1 MTFKGSIWKDD
12 ILLNIN
18 FKTTILFYFLFKW
31 ITSGKLQVQ
40 KISNVWKPHFKS
52 FSFNRY
58 MWQNKTFTKKP
69 LNIWKNFLHK
79 LEISFETYNNCKY
92 LCLAHLKLEAFNNL
106 KTSLPQ
112 TSNFNVETFNILKN
126 SFTHTWNL
134 NIQKTFFHIWN
145 FITLLK
151 KSLPRLPFT

>member
-1 MTFKGSIWKDD
+1 MNYKWETSSFKKFLMFENL
-12 ILLNIN
+12 ILNLSRLIAICD
-18 FKTTILFYFLFKW
+18 KTKR
-31 ITSGKLQVQ
+31 LQ
-40 KISNVWKPHFKS
+40 
-52 FSFNRY
+52 
-58 MWQNKTFTKKP
+58 KKP

-79 LEISFETYNNCKY
+79 FKISFETYNNCKY
-92 LCLAHLKLEAFNNL
+92 LYLAHLKLEAFNNL

-126 SFTHTWNL
+126 SFTLTWNL
-134 NIQKTFFHIWN
+134 NIQKPFFHIWN